1 MNAPADTRS
10 PDALAQGFR
19 LGEIRI
25 DPLACIAEGSGGRE
39 KLDPKVMDVLVLLAR
54 HAGQVVLR
62 EQLFE
67 QVWPGVV
74 VSEDALSRCI
84 HELRRQLGLA
94 GGGDQYRELIE
105 TVPKRG
111 YRLNSAVEPIPET
124 PEAAPARYAKWWAG
138 GAVIAA
144 CAAIALLAVF
154 GQRDTKT
161 QVGSA
166 VPAEAAAANSIAVLP
181 FVDMSAGHDQAWLSD
196 GISEE
201 ILNRLSKPGGL
212 RVIARTSSFSF
223 RDRPVDVTEIGTR
236 LGVSY
241 VLEGSLRRSGDEI
254 RITAQLIS
262 VSSNAHVWSETYT
275 RTLDDLFAVQDDIAV
290 AVADAL
296 QVRLAAGAPGTV
308 TAVNPKAH
316 ESYLKGQY
324 FFRRRAPGD
333 VELARRYY
341 EEAVAI
347 DPGYARAWA
356 ALAGVYSFLA
366 WPTEKPDL
374 ALLKLEGETAR
385 KAVALDPTLALAH
398 IRLAGYY
405 YETLDFK
412 KADEHFLQAAA
423 LDPDDP
429 LVLGITGYEAFARG
443 DTETAINSLRRAVAR
458 DPLST
463 VSHQNLAVLLMAD
476 HQLDEAA
483 AEYRQLLELNPEAG
497 WDIEI
502 EITRIY
508 ILQGRFDEARKE
520 IARMPQ
526 GKYRDHA
533 LALLFKAPGG
543 RADADAAL
551 ARLTANPVE
560 IMDVVRLAEIHAF
573 RGVNDRAFAT
583 LLERKEAMT
592 RELGAAAPPI
602 RTLTMEARVSPLLIP
617 LHTDPRWE
625 MLVSDYP

>member
-19 LGEIRI
+19 LGAIRI

-62 EQLFE
+62 ERLFE
-67 QVWPGVV
+67 QLWPGVV
-74 VSEDALSRCI
+74 VSEQSLSRCI
-84 HELRRQLGLA
+84 HELRRKLGLA
-94 GGGDQYRELIE
+94 GGGDQYRDLIE

-111 YRLNSAVEPIPET
+111 YRLNSAVEPVLAAPET
-124 PEAAPARYAKWWAG
+124 SRARHSTWWPIG
-138 GAVIAA
+138 GAIAA
-144 CAAIALLAVF
+144 CAIIALVVVF
-154 GQRDTKT
+154 GLRDTAST
-161 QVGSA
+161 TE
-166 VPAEAAAANSIAVLP
+166 PAATAAAASANSIAVLP
-181 FVDMSAGHDQAWLSD
+181 FDDMSAGHDQAYLSD

-201 ILNRLSKPGGL
+201 ILNRLTKAGGL
-212 RVIARTSSFSF
+212 RVVARTSSFSF
-223 RDRPVDVTEIGTR
+223 RDRPVDINEIGTR
-236 LGVSY
+236 LGVSH

-262 VSSNAHVWSETYT
+262 VSDNTPVWSETYA
-275 RTLDDLFAVQDDIAV
+275 RTLDDLFALQDDIAV

-296 QVRLAAGAPGTV
+296 QVRLAAGALGIV
-308 TAVNPKAH
+308 TAVGPKAH

-341 EEAVAI
+341 EEAVAF

-366 WPTEKPDL
+366 WPTEKPDET
-374 ALLKLEGETAR
+374 LLKLEGEAAR
-385 KAVALDPTLALAH
+385 KAVALDPSLALAH

-405 YETLDFK
+405 FQTLDSK
-412 KADEHFLQAAA
+412 KADEHFRQAAA
-423 LDPDDP
+423 LDPDDS

-443 DTETAINSLRRAVAR
+443 DTDTAIYALRRGVAR

-483 AEYRQLLELNPEAG
+483 AEYRQVLDLNPNAG
-497 WDIEI
+497 WDTEI
-502 EITRIY
+502 EIVRIL
-508 ILQGRFDEARKE
+508 IMQGRFDEARTQ
-520 IARMPQ
+520 IGRAPP
-526 GKYRDHA
+526 GKHRDYA
-533 LALLFKAPGG
+533 LALLFDAPGD
-543 RADADAAL
+543 RASADAAL
-551 ARLTANPVE
+551 ARLAANPVE
-560 IMDVVRLAEIHAF
+560 IMDFIRLAEVYAF
-573 RGVNDRAFAT
+573 RGMTDRAFAT
-583 LLERKEAMT
+583 LLGRKEAMI
-592 RELGAAAPPI
+592 REIGAVAPPI
-602 RTLTMEARVSPLLIP
+602 GAFTTEARVSPMLIP
-617 LHTDPRWE
+617 LHADPRWAT
-625 MLVSDYP
+625 VVADSS